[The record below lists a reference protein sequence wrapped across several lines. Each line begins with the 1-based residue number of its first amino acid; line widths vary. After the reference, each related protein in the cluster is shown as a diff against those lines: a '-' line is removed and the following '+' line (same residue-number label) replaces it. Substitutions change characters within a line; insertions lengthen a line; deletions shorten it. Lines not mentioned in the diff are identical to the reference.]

1 MRLGGR
7 YELLG
12 ELGSGGMARVWR
24 ARDTTLGRDVA
35 VKVLHPRF
43 GPSTAPR
50 LIREARALA
59 AVDHPHVVRVFDAGE
74 SPQGPYLVMEFLVGR
89 TIEARMRDG
98 PWPLREAVESLEA
111 VARAV
116 HAAHEAGIV
125 HRDLKPSNIM
135 REPDGRIVV
144 TDFSLAHA
152 IKAEDALTKAGAVIG
167 TPLYMAPEQVRGRNE
182 AIDARTD
189 VYALGVMLYE
199 AATGRL
205 PHVGRTLVEVYE
217 SILVADAVPPR
228 ALSRDVPVELEA
240 ICLRAIAREPERRF
254 QTALAFAEAL
264 RGFLAGTRANTVVR
278 RRASPSRRR
287 RWAAVAIAGVVAAV
301 AVAAGVVARP
311 RGAEVDAQR
320 RGRERLARGEY
331 VAAVADLTAAIDR
344 DPRCWSAY
352 ADRAAALDGLGALDA
367 ALKDHDAAVAGDPT
381 RAIAHLHRASTL
393 LRLGRATEAR
403 DSLDEALRLDG
414 TLADGLLMRAQV
426 RALLDDLDGAFRDF
440 EDALRR
446 APGDASVWH
455 NRAVLRLK
463 CGDAI
468 GALRDLDE
476 AVAIRPHYAETRSV
490 RATTRSWLG
499 DSEGARRDYDE
510 AIRLRPGHAATF
522 SNRGSLRLSTGDPA
536 GALDD
541 FERAVDLAPE
551 DVMFRCNRALALEQ
565 LGRIAAALDELTEA
579 VRRSPNASRPYAF
592 RAIVRASSGDLPGGL
607 EDCARAVEL
616 GRREPDPYYARAKV
630 RALLGD
636 VDAQIADLQ
645 VALTFAPR
653 LWPWR
658 EVVEAELRRLKV
670 R

>member
-24 ARDTTLGRDVA
+24 ARDTALGRDVA
-35 VKVLHPRF
+35 IKVLHPRF

-59 AVDHPHVVRVFDAGE
+59 AVDHPNVVRVFDAGE
-74 SPQGPYLVMEFLVGR
+74 SLRGPYLVMELLVGR
-89 TIEARMRDG
+89 TIDARMRDG
-98 PWPLREAVESLEA
+98 PWPLREALETLEA

-116 HAAHEAGIV
+116 HAAHQAGIV
-125 HRDLKPSNIM
+125 HRDLKPANVM

-152 IKAEDALTKAGAVIG
+152 IKAEDAMTRAGAVIG

-182 AIDARTD
+182 SIDARTD

-205 PHVGRTLVEVYE
+205 PHVGRSLVEVYE

-228 ALSRDVPVELEA
+228 ALSRDVPVELDA

-254 QTALAFAEAL
+254 STALSFAEAL

-278 RRASPSRRR
+278 RRASPSRRG
-287 RWAAVAIAGVVAAV
+287 RWAAVAMAAVVVAAASAGVVV
-301 AVAAGVVARP
+301 RP
-311 RGAEVDAQR
+311 RGAEVDVQR
-320 RGRERLARGEY
+320 RGRDRLARGEY

-352 ADRAAALDGLGALDA
+352 VDRAAALDGLGALDA
-367 ALKDHDAAVAGDPT
+367 ALRDHDAAVAGDPT
-381 RAIAHLHRASTL
+381 RAVAHFNRGSTL
-393 LRLGRATEAR
+393 LKLGRAAEAR
-403 DSLDEALRLDG
+403 ESLSEALRLDA
-414 TLADGLLMRAQV
+414 TLVDALAMRALV
-426 RALLDDLDGAFRDF
+426 RASLHDVDGAFRDF
-440 EDALRR
+440 DDALRR
-446 APGDASVWH
+446 APRDASLWH
-455 NRAVLRLK
+455 NRAVLRLR
-463 CGDAI
+463 CGDTI
-468 GALRDLDE
+468 GTLRDLDE
-476 AVAIRPHYAETRSV
+476 AVALRPGYAEARAV
-490 RATTRSWLG
+490 RAITRSWLG
-499 DSEGARRDYDE
+499 DTEGARRDYDE
-510 AIRLRPGHAATF
+510 AIRLRPEHAATF
-522 SNRGSLRLSTGDPA
+522 GNRGSLRLSTGDPA

-541 FERAVDLAPE
+541 FDRAVCLAP
-551 DVMFRCNRALALEQ
+551 DDAMFRCHRALALDQ
-565 LGRIAAALDELTEA
+565 LGRIAESLDELTEA
-579 VRRSPNASRPYAF
+579 ARRSPNEPRVYAI
-592 RAIVRASSGDLPGGL
+592 RAMIRASSGDLPGGL

-616 GRREPDPYYARAKV
+616 GRREPDAYYARAKV

-636 VDAQIADLQ
+636 LDGQVADLH

-653 LWPWR
+653 MWPYR
-658 EVVEAELRRLKV
+658 DVVEAELRRLKS